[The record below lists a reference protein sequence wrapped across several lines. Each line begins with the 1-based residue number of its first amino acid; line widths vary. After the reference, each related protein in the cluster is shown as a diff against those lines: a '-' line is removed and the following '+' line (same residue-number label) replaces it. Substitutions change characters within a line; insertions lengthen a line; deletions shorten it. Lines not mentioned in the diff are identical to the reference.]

1 MSQSPART
9 LSRQQSRLRPRF
21 PLSEDCSRLL
31 WLSFYISDSLQDY
44 LRALA
49 QISSPMFLFFLVF
62 YSVLFLRQGLAVQCP
77 TSLDLTAIH
86 PPLPVS

>member
-9 LSRQQSRLRPRF
+9 LSAAEQVAAS
-21 PLSEDCSRLL
+21 LSEDCSRLL
-31 WLSFYISDSLQDY
+31 WLSFYISNSLQDY

-62 YSVLFLRQGLAVQCP
+62 YSVLFLRQGLAMQCP
-77 TSLDLTAIH
+77 TRLDLTEIH